1 MLRKSAYKECNY
13 YWYLH
18 AFPFHFHV
26 LLQTTQNLTKEI
38 IGEAAVSTNM
48 DSSINVQAS
57 RQKTNSM
64 AVEKKYY
71 ILFR

>member
-1 MLRKSAYKECNY
+1 M
-13 YWYLH
+13 
-18 AFPFHFHV
+18 
-26 LLQTTQNLTKEI
+26 LLQTTQNLTKEM

>member
-1 MLRKSAYKECNY
+1 MLRKSAYRECNY
-13 YWYLH
+13 YRYLQ

-26 LLQTTQNLTKEI
+26 LLQTTQNMTKEI

-57 RQKTNSM
+57 RQKTNSV

>member
-1 MLRKSAYKECNY
+1 MTE
-13 YWYLH
+13 
-18 AFPFHFHV
+18 
-26 LLQTTQNLTKEI
+26 EM

-57 RQKTNSM
+57 RRKTNGM

-71 ILFR
+71 VLFR